1 MMKLRLKIEERTG
14 KRVLFVCPY
23 VTDDKLIYA
32 VYFADGDD
40 CDYTPEGER
49 I

>member
-1 MMKLRLKIEERTG
+1 MMKLRLKIEHATG

-23 VTDDKLIYA
+23 MNDDTLIYA
-32 VYFADGDD
+32 VYFADGEDA
-40 CDYTPEGER
+40 DYTPDGER

>member
-14 KRVLFVCPY
+14 KRVLFVAPY
-23 VTDDKLIYA
+23 VTDGNLRYA
-32 VYFADGDD
+32 IYFADGE
-40 CDYTPEGER
+40 DYDVDPDGNR